1 VRARGAREFE
11 QVHQRGQPGLLRL
24 MVRRMLVRRCLCSK
38 NGIAFASTHGFVSC
52 LIISAGTVGH
62 VGRPAHYVKTFMSL
76 HTTPINPTVLSHNPA
91 LLRTTAPSSFAPLD
105 ATAAVSCTPP
115 VNTNQVQHVIIRH
128 HQNTAHSQPY
138 ARKSCCMLSSKLT
151 LLRENTVTNSS
162 SQTYSS
168 RIAWFSSAYSLQK
181 LRRTISR

>member
-1 VRARGAREFE
+1 MT
-11 QVHQRGQPGLLRL
+11 LL
-24 MVRRMLVRRCLCSK
+24 SQ
-38 NGIAFASTHGFVSC
+38 SHGFVSC

-62 VGRPAHYVKTFMSL
+62 VGRPAQYVKTFMSL

-91 LLRTTAPSSFAPLD
+91 VLRTAAPSSFAPLD

-115 VNTNQVQHVIIRH
+115 VNTNQVQYEIICH
-128 HQNTAHSQPY
+128 HQNIALSQSY
-138 ARKSCCMLSSKLT
+138 ARKSCCTLSSTLT
-151 LLRENTVTNSS
+151 LLRENTLTNSS

-168 RIAWFSSAYSLQK
+168 KIAWFSSAYSLQK